1 MIWGDGGVRKGNHKV
16 TMRSK
21 WLSLQEKKHRLLISL
36 FIVLF
41 IEECSFFSF
50 LDLYF
55 FLTVSSPFSVG
66 SSCHGRHL
74 VWVQKTDMV
83 GKSLLSGWLLVRLP
97 FTVPTTAKSQLQLEY
112 TQEDPQNKPPLY
124 SHSCLKDGQCYSA
137 SFFSTKTLSWYRQC

>member
-1 MIWGDGGVRKGNHKV
+1 MFFFF
-16 TMRSK
+16 
-21 WLSLQEKKHRLLISL
+21 L
-36 FIVLF
+36 FRPL
-41 IEECSFFSF
+41 
-50 LDLYF
+50 F
-55 FLTVSSPFSVG
+55 FLTVSLPFSVG

-83 GKSLLSGWLLVRLP
+83 DKSLLPGWLLVRLP

-137 SFFSTKTLSWYRQC
+137 SSLSTKTLSWYHQCWNTRGGCPFLKLLSDSLARADDFIM